1 MIVRTV
7 ELCTVDSA
15 QATSVYDIRVFVTR
29 DAEKCKLPVL
39 IGVQIKGVNY
49 RENVLDFHWD
59 KQNSPPCRC
68 WYKVGVH
75 YINMKFCKI
84 ILEN

>member
-49 RENVLDFHWD
+49 RENVLDFH
-59 KQNSPPCRC
+59 
-68 WYKVGVH
+68 
-75 YINMKFCKI
+75 
-84 ILEN
+84 